1 MPEYNVELV
10 RLMLFTFLRGT
21 LSVVLII
28 AGTAL
33 SLLSIALAFFVPIV
47 ITGTIMEI
55 LGLSIT
61 VTIMAILGLSLMFG
75 GYWIIRNS
83 DGAPLAALYLK
94 LALGFG
100 STFLVYGLLAAFFG
114 RRLHLPIG
122 YFIAVGFLCVL
133 GFVKFRAYT
142 KYR

>member
-1 MPEYNVELV
+1 
-10 RLMLFTFLRGT
+10 MLFAFLRGT

-33 SLLSIALAFFVPIV
+33 SLFSIAEAFFGPIS
-47 ITGTIMEI
+47 IMGTII
-55 LGLSIT
+55 
-61 VTIMAILGLSLMFG
+61 AILGLSLMFG

-142 KYR
+142 KYH